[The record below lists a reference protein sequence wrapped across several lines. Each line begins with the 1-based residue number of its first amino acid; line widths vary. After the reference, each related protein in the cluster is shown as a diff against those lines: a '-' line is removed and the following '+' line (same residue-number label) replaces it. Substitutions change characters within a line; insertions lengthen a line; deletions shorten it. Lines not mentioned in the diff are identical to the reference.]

1 MNKGQEINSV
11 EFKSRDDS
19 PVIIQPRKE
28 AFDFPATD
36 ISAQRAAI
44 LGRGLDPVALM
55 RSNQSDFISAQLL
68 IQGITIIGLVPN
80 QYLGSIFDKS
90 LSNGFCNQFRFMRRG
105 AFDMYG
111 ERKTSAV
118 CNCHDLGPL
127 PSFSFPH
134 GKTPFFAPAKE
145 PSIKHSRRSRP
156 PRSLRSWASNRNI
169 FSNTPFLAKSW
180 NRRWQVWYGG
190 YRSGRS
196 FQGAPVRNIHNI
208 PFMTARESC
217 HGRPRL
223 SGLVGNSGKL
233 DSINFHC
240 SSFKSIHVTPCL
252 KQHAVYYH
260 VMSIYFF

>member
-1 MNKGQEINSV
+1 M
-11 EFKSRDDS
+11 EFKSCDDS
-19 PVIIQPRKE
+19 PVIIQPREE
-28 AFDFPATD
+28 AFDFPATN
-36 ISAQRAAI
+36 ISAQRTTI
-44 LGRGLDPVALM
+44 LGGWLNSIVFM
-55 RSNQSDFISAQLL
+55 WGNQSDPVPAQFL
-68 IQGITIIGLVPN
+68 IQGITIVGLVPN

-90 LSNGFCNQFRFMRRG
+90 LSNGFCNQSRFVRRG

-127 PSFSFPH
+127 PAFSFAH

-156 PRSLRSWASNRNI
+156 PRSFRSWASTRNI
-169 FSNTPFLAKSW
+169 FSNTLFLAKSW

-190 YRSGRS
+190 YRSGKS
-196 FQGAPVRNIHNI
+196 FQGAPVRRIHNI

-223 SGLVGNSGKL
+223 SGLVGNSGKI
-233 DSINFHC
+233 DSIKFHC
-240 SSFKSIHVTPCL
+240 SSFKSIHVAPCL
-252 KQHAVYYH
+252 EQHAVYY
-260 VMSIYFF
+260 